1 MKHIPERI
9 QFNNL
14 ISENFPRKEGVIFGK
29 GRSGKLQVNKDLS
42 LFLPLQLKH
51 SLANLRSTPLMF
63 STTAIVYLMAKS
75 EHRNG
80 WKNAQKRRV
89 KNIKP

>member
-14 ISENFPRKEGVIFGK
+14 ISENFPRKEGVIFEK

-42 LFLPLQLKH
+42 LFLPLLAYFGLWLTHLK
-51 SLANLRSTPLMF
+51 S
-63 STTAIVYLMAKS
+63 
-75 EHRNG
+75 
-80 WKNAQKRRV
+80 KRL
-89 KNIKP
+89 KL

>member
-42 LFLPLQLKH
+42 LFCHFWLTLV
-51 SLANLRSTPLMF
+51 F
-63 STTAIVYLMAKS
+63 
-75 EHRNG
+75 G
-80 WKNAQKRRV
+80 
-89 KNIKP
+89 